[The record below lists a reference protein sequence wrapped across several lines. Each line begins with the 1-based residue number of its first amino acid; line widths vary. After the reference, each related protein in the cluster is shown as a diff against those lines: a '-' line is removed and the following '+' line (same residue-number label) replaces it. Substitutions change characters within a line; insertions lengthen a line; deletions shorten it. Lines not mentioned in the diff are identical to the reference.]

1 MQSSNALDK
10 PTSTS
15 PKLYSGTIKEL
26 ITSSPTPL
34 ASIRKEQG
42 DGFVSKVIERTIDG
56 LIVSLNVSKNMSESQ
71 IAEAAQMIYSEYYYW
86 SVQHIVMAFNNFKM
100 GKYPEIELFHS
111 FDITT
116 IFKILHRFENDLKKA
131 KEQVESEAIQE
142 KYKKWEQSY
151 LENKPSDEIIE
162 QVKAITTKIMDK
174 KEYKKAPEPKEW
186 SRTRELLA
194 EFDELWR
201 NEPSSGAVRVIS
213 VEGRKLT
220 QSEYLVYRVNKEN
233 GES

>member
-1 MQSSNALDK
+1 
-10 PTSTS
+10 
-15 PKLYSGTIKEL
+15 
-26 ITSSPTPL
+26 
-34 ASIRKEQG
+34 
-42 DGFVSKVIERTIDG
+42 
-56 LIVSLNVSKNMSESQ
+56 MSESQ
-71 IAEAAQMIYSEYYYW
+71 IAEAAQMVYSEYYYW
-86 SVQHIVMAFNNFKM
+86 SVQLIVMAFNNFKM

-131 KEQVESEAIQE
+131 KELVESEAIQE
-142 KYKKWEQSY
+142 KYKQWEQSY
-151 LENKPSDEIIE
+151 LDNKPSDEIIE
-162 QVKAITTKIMDK
+162 QVKAITTKIIEK

-201 NEPSSGAVRVIS
+201 SEPSSGAVRVIS
-213 VEGRKLT
+213 VEGRKLDQT
-220 QSEYLVYRVNKEN
+220 EYLIYRINKEN

>member
-1 MQSSNALDK
+1 L
-10 PTSTS
+10 
-15 PKLYSGTIKEL
+15 GTIKEL
-26 ITSSPTPL
+26 IIASPTPL
-34 ASIRKEQG
+34 ALIRKEQG

-56 LIVSLNVSKNMSESQ
+56 LIVSLNVSKNMNEHQ

-86 SVQHIVMAFNNFKM
+86 SIQHIVMAFNNFKM

-111 FDITT
+111 FDVTT
-116 IFKILHRFENDLKKA
+116 IFKILHKFDADLKKA

-142 KYKKWEQSY
+142 KYKQWEQSY
-151 LENKPSDEIIE
+151 LDNKPSDEIIE
-162 QVKAITTKIMDK
+162 QVKALTNKIMDK

-201 NEPSSGAVRVIS
+201 SEPSSGAVRVIS

-220 QSEYLVYRVNKEN
+220 KSEYLAYRVNQINEQ
-233 GES
+233 S

>member
-1 MQSSNALDK
+1 MAL
-10 PTSTS
+10 
-15 PKLYSGTIKEL
+15 
-26 ITSSPTPL
+26 
-34 ASIRKEQG
+34 IRKEQG

-56 LIVSLNVSKNMSESQ
+56 LIVSLNVSKNMNEHQ

-86 SVQHIVMAFNNFKM
+86 SIQHIIMAFNNFKM

-111 FDITT
+111 FDVTT
-116 IFKILHRFENDLKKA
+116 IFKILSRFDTDLKKA

-142 KYKKWEQSY
+142 KYKQWEQSY
-151 LENKPSDEIIE
+151 LDNKPSDEIIE
-162 QVKAITTKIMDK
+162 QVKALTNKIMDK

-201 NEPSSGAVRVIS
+201 SEPSSGAVRVIS

-220 QSEYLVYRVNKEN
+220 KSEYLAYRVNQINEQ
-233 GES
+233 S

>member
-1 MQSSNALDK
+1 LAL
-10 PTSTS
+10 
-15 PKLYSGTIKEL
+15 
-26 ITSSPTPL
+26 
-34 ASIRKEQG
+34 IRKEQG

-56 LIVSLNVSKNMSESQ
+56 LIVSLNVSKNMNEHQ

-86 SVQHIVMAFNNFKM
+86 SIQHIIMAFNNFKM

-111 FDITT
+111 FDVTT
-116 IFKILHRFENDLKKA
+116 IFKILHKFDADLKKA

-142 KYKKWEQSY
+142 KYKQWEQSY
-151 LENKPSDEIIE
+151 LDNKPSDEIIE
-162 QVKAITTKIMDK
+162 QVKALTNKIMDK

-201 NEPSSGAVRVIS
+201 SEPSSCAVRVIS

-220 QSEYLVYRVNKEN
+220 KSEYLAYRVNQINEQ
-233 GES
+233 S

>member
-1 MQSSNALDK
+1 MN
-10 PTSTS
+10 
-15 PKLYSGTIKEL
+15 EH
-26 ITSSPTPL
+26 
-34 ASIRKEQG
+34 
-42 DGFVSKVIERTIDG
+42 
-56 LIVSLNVSKNMSESQ
+56 Q

-86 SVQHIVMAFNNFKM
+86 SIQHIIMAFNNFKM

-111 FDITT
+111 FDVTT
-116 IFKILHRFENDLKKA
+116 IFKILHKFDADLKKA

-142 KYKKWEQSY
+142 KYKQWEQSY
-151 LENKPSDEIIE
+151 LDNKPSDEIIE
-162 QVKAITTKIMDK
+162 QVKALTNKIMDK

-201 NEPSSGAVRVIS
+201 SEPSSGAVRVIS

-220 QSEYLVYRVNKEN
+220 KSEYLAYRVNQINEQ
-233 GES
+233 S

>member
-1 MQSSNALDK
+1 MAL
-10 PTSTS
+10 
-15 PKLYSGTIKEL
+15 
-26 ITSSPTPL
+26 
-34 ASIRKEQG
+34 IRKEQG

-56 LIVSLNVSKNMSESQ
+56 LIVSLNVSKNMNEHQ

-86 SVQHIVMAFNNFKM
+86 SIQHIIMAFNNFKM

-111 FDITT
+111 FDVTT
-116 IFKILHRFENDLKKA
+116 IFKILHKFDADLKKA

-142 KYKKWEQSY
+142 KYKQWEQSY
-151 LENKPSDEIIE
+151 LDNKPSDEIIE
-162 QVKAITTKIMDK
+162 QVKALTNKIMDK

-201 NEPSSGAVRVIS
+201 SEPSSGAVRVIS

-220 QSEYLVYRVNKEN
+220 KSEYLAYRVNQINEQ
-233 GES
+233 S

>member
-1 MQSSNALDK
+1 M
-10 PTSTS
+10 
-15 PKLYSGTIKEL
+15 GTIKEL
-26 ITSSPTPL
+26 IIASPTPL
-34 ASIRKEQG
+34 ALIRKEQG

-56 LIVSLNVSKNMSESQ
+56 LIVSLNVSKNMNEHQ

-86 SVQHIVMAFNNFKM
+86 SIQHIIMAFNNFKM

-111 FDITT
+111 FDVTT
-116 IFKILHRFENDLKKA
+116 IFKILHKFDADLKKA

-142 KYKKWEQSY
+142 KYKQWEQSY
-151 LENKPSDEIIE
+151 LDNKPSDEIIE
-162 QVKAITTKIMDK
+162 QVKALTNKIMDK

-201 NEPSSGAVRVIS
+201 SEPSSGAVRVIS

-220 QSEYLVYRVNKEN
+220 KSEYLAYRVNQINEQ
-233 GES
+233 S

>member
-1 MQSSNALDK
+1 LD
-10 PTSTS
+10 
-15 PKLYSGTIKEL
+15 
-26 ITSSPTPL
+26 
-34 ASIRKEQG
+34 
-42 DGFVSKVIERTIDG
+42 
-56 LIVSLNVSKNMSESQ
+56 
-71 IAEAAQMIYSEYYYW
+71 
-86 SVQHIVMAFNNFKM
+86 
-100 GKYPEIELFHS
+100 
-111 FDITT
+111 
-116 IFKILHRFENDLKKA
+116 
-131 KEQVESEAIQE
+131 
-142 KYKKWEQSY
+142 
-151 LENKPSDEIIE
+151 NKPSDEIIE

-201 NEPSSGAVRVIS
+201 SEPSSGAVRVIS